1 MDVKSLFQAAS
12 HASSGSP
19 HLPAATAPPMR
30 LCDDESLV
38 LLGVGGFGRH
48 VLHIL
53 GQDFARL
60 GIPSDRASC
69 LGIDLLSSTRGGG
82 DAGTADPPEDAAEPN
97 AGPPCVWL
105 PPFDGQLYVS
115 SLENASLRAAV
126 SHLPADALR
135 GLADGRAAFPGLG
148 LIAFHR
154 YDETLLTHRVLAAVD
169 DARLHNPGG
178 RIKCI
183 VVFNLSDGLA
193 SGLVPP
199 LLFRIR
205 EHLKHRKVRLE
216 LFLATPEGHPLGANP
231 PMEQLEHNCVA
242 TAMLWE
248 QILLGDRDLHYP
260 GKDGVREDRCDRG
273 PLAHRTW
280 IFSGSGGSTQ
290 DSRPALASIVA
301 NCISTLETTRLGS
314 YLDGERVHYTED
326 ALERTWSGRSGGRH
340 SSALLAMNVGGLKID
355 CLPGLV
361 HLRAARH
368 FLDEVTGSGRTGG
381 LDVQATAA
389 AGLEAAGITEENL
402 VRELHIGEKPLTH
415 AEIRAASLPQEK
427 LYSTIRQRLD
437 EDLGGLMAVAEDAH
451 QPAGMDAL
459 LQRAQDTIRARARE
473 VANSAGAYLPG
484 AVLFYQAAG
493 AQLEELRAQAARRV
507 EHARMEM
514 AASTDRR
521 RLDVLLE
528 RLKSDTIREDGG
540 RFGLFERFVATITVA
555 VPTQVRKI
563 VEVSSGIR
571 GLALELASASVACQ
585 IYSSLARFCAQ
596 ECEALQAKLYVLN
609 HATSICLREEEHL
622 QRAGRAAFTYQRGRF
637 EPLVELL
644 WQRLATTLQFPG
656 PPEVLARLGGDLAQ
670 LVGEEHATLQRIIE
684 AVRPDI
690 VQLAAATD
698 QVMASEPLVREALQ
712 ESLVQFFPTVR
723 LERERFPTLETV
735 RARYVLCTRR
745 MFEAHRQDLFA
756 GYHHLETDNPYNV
769 LFTDHEEGIPFLML
783 GYLGRIHAEYKAQRG
798 QEGTILAHA
807 TAAWATE
814 LPLLDA

>member
-1 MDVKSLFQAAS
+1 MDAKSLFQSAP

-19 HLPAATAPPMR
+19 RVPVATPPPMR

-38 LLGVGGFGRH
+38 LLGVGAFGRH

-69 LGIDLLSSTRGGG
+69 LGIDLLSSTRGSGNSGSG
-82 DAGTADPPEDAAEPN
+82 DPAEAVEEPSAGY
-97 AGPPCVWL
+97 PCVWL
-105 PPFDGQLYVS
+105 PPFDAQLYVT
-115 SLENASLRAAV
+115 SLENTSLRAAV
-126 SHLPADALR
+126 SHLPPEALR
-135 GLADGRAAFPGLG
+135 GLADGCAALPGLG
-148 LIAFHR
+148 LVAFHR

-169 DARLHNPGG
+169 EARLHNPGG

-193 SGLVPP
+193 SGLVAP

-216 LFLATPEGHPLGANP
+216 MFLATPEGHPIGADP

-242 TAMLWE
+242 GAMLWE
-248 QILLGDRDLHYP
+248 QILLGDRELHYP

-290 DSRPALASIVA
+290 DARRALASIVA

-326 ALERTWSGRSGGRH
+326 ALERTWSGRGGGRH

-361 HLRAARH
+361 HLRAARQ
-368 FLDEVTGSGRTGG
+368 FLDEVTGSGGTGSM
-381 LDVQATAA
+381 DVKAA
-389 AGLEAAGITEENL
+389 AVAGLEAAGIAEEHL
-402 VRELHIGEKPLTH
+402 VRELRIGEKPLTH
-415 AEIRAASLPQEK
+415 GEIRASELPPEK
-427 LYSTIRQRLD
+427 LYSYIRQRLD
-437 EDLGGLMAVAEDAH
+437 EDLGGLLAVAEDAR
-451 QPAGMDAL
+451 QPAGIDSL
-459 LQRAQDTIRARARE
+459 LQRAQDAIRARARE
-473 VANSAGAYLPG
+473 VANAPGTYLPG

-493 AQLEELRAQAARRV
+493 AHLEELRAQAARRV
-507 EHARMEM
+507 EQARVEM

-521 RLDVLLE
+521 RLDTLLE

-540 RFGLFERFVATITVA
+540 RLGIFERFVATITVA

-563 VEVSSGIR
+563 VEVATGIR

-585 IYSSLARFCAQ
+585 IYASLTRFCAK
-596 ECEALQAKLYVLN
+596 ECEGLQAKLYVLN

-644 WQRLATTLQFPG
+644 WERLAATLRLPT
-656 PPEVLARLGGDLAQ
+656 PPEVLVRLGGDLAQ
-670 LVGEEHATLQRIIE
+670 LVGEEHTTLQRIIE
-684 AVRPDI
+684 AVRPDV

-735 RARYVLCTRR
+735 RARYVICTRR
-745 MFEAHRQDLFA
+745 IYEAHRNDLFA

-783 GYLGRIHAEYKAQRG
+783 AYLGRIHAEYKAQRG